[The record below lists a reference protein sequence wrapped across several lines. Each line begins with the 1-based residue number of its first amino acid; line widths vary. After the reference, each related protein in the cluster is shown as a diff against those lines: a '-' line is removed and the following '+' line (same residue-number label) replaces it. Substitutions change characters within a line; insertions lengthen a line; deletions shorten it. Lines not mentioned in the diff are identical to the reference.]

1 VVTGFDWEAV
11 SINDNVKGEAKGPQ
25 FAEDASVKATL
36 EAYRDKVEDLLK
48 EKIGVA
54 ADTFPNGESRKAET
68 AIGDLVTDAMK
79 FLTKAQGVDFA
90 INNGGGIRADLP
102 VGDITKKTIYTVL
115 PFDNSVTV
123 LKLKG
128 TDVQALFDFIA
139 TTPGK
144 GAFPQ
149 VSEGVSYTINV
160 PAGKCENI
168 LIGGQP
174 IDPAK
179 VYTIATN
186 SYMATGGDGYVMFK
200 NALSTYETSL
210 FQRDALISYLQA
222 TDKPIV
228 PEIKGRIT
236 IIK

>member
-1 VVTGFDWEAV
+1 M
-11 SINDNVKGEAKGPQ
+11 
-25 FAEDASVKATL
+25 
-36 EAYRDKVEDLLK
+36 
-48 EKIGVA
+48 
-54 ADTFPNGESRKAET
+54 SRKAET

-79 FLTKAQGVDFA
+79 ALTAPQGVDFA

-102 VGDITKKTIYTVL
+102 AGDVTLKSVFTVL

-128 TDVQALFDFIA
+128 TDIQALFDFIV

-149 VSEGVSYTINV
+149 VSDGVSFTINLV
-160 PAGKCENI
+160 TNKCENV
-168 LIGGQP
+168 LIGGKP

-179 VYTIATN
+179 IYTIATN

-200 NALSTYETSL
+200 NALSLYETSQ
-210 FQRDALISYLQA
+210 FQRDALITYVRKLG
-222 TDKPIV
+222 KPLV
-228 PEIKGRIT
+228 PELKGRIT
-236 IIK
+236 IIAP